1 MPDAHALGSDL
12 PEGGLLECRVQMA
25 TEKTFVTL
33 ARGWRERPSLREP
46 SVDPGGRIRPKGALT
61 TAGVDDQSGQ
71 LVAFHFALVG
81 VGFTAQP
88 KRLVPNYTVD
98 SETHVIADS
107 LVIAEKAPND
117 LSHIRTCRP

>member
-1 MPDAHALGSDL
+1 
-12 PEGGLLECRVQMA
+12 MA
-25 TEKTFVTL
+25 TEKALVTL

-46 SVDPGGRIRPKGALT
+46 SVDPGRRIRTKGALT

-81 VGFTAQP
+81 VGITAQP
-88 KRLVPNYTVD
+88 KRLVPDYTVD

-107 LVIAEKAPND
+107 PAIAEEAPND
-117 LSHIRTCRP
+117 LGHIRTCRP